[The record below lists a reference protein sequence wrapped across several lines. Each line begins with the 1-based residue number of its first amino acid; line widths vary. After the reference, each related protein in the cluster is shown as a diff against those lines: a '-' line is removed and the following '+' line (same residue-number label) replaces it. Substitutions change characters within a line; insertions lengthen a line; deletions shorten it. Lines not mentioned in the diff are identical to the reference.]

1 MTDVA
6 TEKSR
11 GQEYANMMMSTVS
24 FTICSMG
31 MMVFNKLAIRSCP
44 LACSLV
50 ALQMGFTALV
60 MLTVFWKTLHI
71 GSVTDALKWCR
82 VVPFFVGMLLT
93 SMFALKNAPMS
104 LVITFRALTPLFTLG
119 VEGMLPSPP
128 RPGHK
133 TMFSLIVMVAGASLY
148 ARDLGKPGEASASW
162 RAVGWILLN
171 TGLACT
177 ERVLQRLMLSKEQT
191 PVDVSKTAASLL
203 NNLVGMVPMI
213 AIAFATGEHTQIH
226 GVIAGMSH
234 FDYLWVFLSCM
245 VGVGISFTAIWA
257 QSIISA
263 TSMLVLTNA
272 NKFVVILVEL
282 FLIPEAHQ
290 ISRVQLLGAITAIM
304 ATVLYAKSREAED
317 AEAKALKALKEGAGV
332 TERSLLIPKTV

>member
-11 GQEYANMMMSTVS
+11 GQEYANMMMSTAS

-44 LACSLV
+44 LPCSLV

-71 GSVTDALKWCR
+71 GSVKDALKWCR

-177 ERVLQRLMLSKEQT
+177 ERVLQRLMLSKDQA

-203 NNLVGMVPMI
+203 NNLFGMIPII
-213 AIAFATGEHTQIH
+213 AVAFATHETTLVPATVAHMTRLDG
-226 GVIAGMSH
+226 
-234 FDYLWVFLSCM
+234 LWVFLSCL
-245 VGVGISFTAIWA
+245 VGVGISFTAIWT
-257 QSIISA
+257 QSLISA

-272 NKFVVILVEL
+272 NKFVVIIIEL
-282 FLIPEAHQ
+282 FLMAEAHPITRIQ
-290 ISRVQLLGAITAIM
+290 TLGAVTAIV
-304 ATVLYAKSREAED
+304 ATFLYAKSREIE
-317 AEAKALKALKEGAGV
+317 EKMAKDLLAAKLGE
-332 TERSLLIPKTV
+332 TTPLIPNKV